1 MTSSVVVRAPIARV
15 VSSGVV
21 LRAAVSRVVAS
32 SIVVRVAVSRVVA
45 ALEAVVV
52 AASGVVGGAA
62 VSVAVGVACGG
73 VTELR
78 GGQLAYKN
86 PACPGSS
93 SSQRTIDKTLRLE
106 AGSD

>member
-52 AASGVVGGAA
+52 AASGVVGG
-62 VSVAVGVACGG
+62 
-73 VTELR
+73 
-78 GGQLAYKN
+78 GQLAYKN